1 LSNPSVVL
9 YFLNKSLD
17 LPIFVKPI
25 ITNINPEKLKGK
37 GMWLNSGI
45 RIKNKID
52 KQMNATKTTG
62 GINKFF
68 NQYDIG
74 CE

>member
-1 LSNPSVVL
+1 M
-9 YFLNKSLD
+9 NK
-17 LPIFVKPI
+17 PKKF
-25 ITNINPEKLKGK
+25 KGK
-37 GMWLNSGI
+37 GIQLNSGSM
-45 RIKNKID
+45 RKNKID

-74 CE
+74 YE